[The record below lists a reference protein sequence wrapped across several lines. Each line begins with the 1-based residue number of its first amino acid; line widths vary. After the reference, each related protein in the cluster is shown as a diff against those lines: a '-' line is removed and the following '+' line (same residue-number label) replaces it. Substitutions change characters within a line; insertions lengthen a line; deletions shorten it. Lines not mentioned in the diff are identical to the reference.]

1 MALHISSADLLLKAK
16 KAEIDDNPEAA
27 AQLYEQVLKSKP
39 TDEFPY
45 QRLMIIYRKQKL
57 YKQELRVIN
66 AGIKNFREAFK
77 KRVPKS
83 VQKNSTISRLSSALM
98 KSAGL
103 ADKKG
108 NLLYEPGPISK
119 WEQRKI
125 VVEKKI
131 KR

>member
-1 MALHISSADLLLKAK
+1 M
-16 KAEIDDNPEAA
+16 DDNPEAA
-27 AQLYEQVLKSKP
+27 AQLYEQVLKGKP
-39 TDEFPY
+39 TDELPY

-66 AGIKNFREAFK
+66 AGIKNFRQAYK
-77 KRVPKS
+77 KRVPRA
-83 VQKNSTISRLSSALM
+83 VQKNSAVSRLSSALM

-108 NLLYEPGPISK
+108 NLLYEPGPISA
-119 WEQRKI
+119 WEKRKI
-125 VVEKKI
+125 VVEKKL